1 MHPSPIRKI
10 LSGGLVAEVEHCAAC
25 EIMHLHIGAFTLR
38 LKPSAL
44 HDLRDTI
51 SRALAA
57 LPVHAGE
64 LPGQSGDRAKPA
76 DRNCH

>member
-1 MHPSPIRKI
+1 MNHSPIRKT
-10 LSGGLVAEVEHCAAC
+10 LAGGLVAEVEHCAAC

-57 LPVHAGE
+57 LPMHEGA
-64 LPGQSGDRAKPA
+64 LPGQSGNRAKPA
-76 DRNCH
+76 DRNRH